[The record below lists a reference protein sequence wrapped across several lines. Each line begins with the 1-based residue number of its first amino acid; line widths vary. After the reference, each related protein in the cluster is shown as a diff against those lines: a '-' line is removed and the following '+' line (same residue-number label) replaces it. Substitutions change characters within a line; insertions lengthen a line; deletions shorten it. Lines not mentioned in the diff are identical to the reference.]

1 MTRMVELPTRPEPM
15 TLAVERTAL
24 IVVDMQNAYCS
35 PGGYIDR
42 FGFDVSG
49 APPVIEETRRVIDA
63 CKAACIVVIY
73 LQNGFEPDGSNIG
86 GASAPVHHKSNALK
100 YMRANPEWSGKLI
113 TKGGWDHAIV
123 DELTPEPGDTVVH
136 KSRYSGFAGT
146 NLDQVLSARR
156 IETVLI
162 CGVATNVCVESTL
175 RDAYHR
181 EYFPIMVTDAT
192 LAIGEGQQAA
202 TEFNVLQFFGWL
214 TTGADLRRGL
224 TSNSG
229 TTR

>member
-1 MTRMVELPTRPEPM
+1 MTRAVELPTRPEPM
-15 TLAVERTAL
+15 TVTVERTAL

-49 APPVIEETRRVIDA
+49 APAVIAETRRVIDA
-63 CKAACIVVIY
+63 CKAAGIAVIY

-86 GASAPVHHKSNALK
+86 GPSAPVYHKSNALK

-123 DELTPEPGDTVVH
+123 DELTPGPGDIVVH

-146 NLDQVLSARR
+146 NLDQILSARR

-192 LAIGEGQQAA
+192 LAIGEGQQEA
-202 TEFNVLQFFGWL
+202 TEFNVLKFFGWL
-214 TTGADLRRGL
+214 TTGADLRSGL

-229 TTR
+229 APR